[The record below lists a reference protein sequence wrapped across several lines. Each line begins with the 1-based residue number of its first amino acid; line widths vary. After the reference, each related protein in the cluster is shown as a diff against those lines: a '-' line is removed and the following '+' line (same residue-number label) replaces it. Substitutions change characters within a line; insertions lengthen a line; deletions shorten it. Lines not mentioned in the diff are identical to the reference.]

1 MNSALELK
9 SYLKIGGAN
18 ITTIIYFVRHGES
31 PKEGNER
38 TRALTEKGKQD
49 ALKVA
54 ESLKDEGIEVFA
66 SSPYTRAVETIR
78 GLAEH
83 AGKEVDEIE
92 DLRERVFVSGDA
104 RISDKELLPL
114 LKKSFADPN
123 FCLPGG
129 ESNAA
134 CQKRAIA
141 VLEDLLKTYQGSK
154 IAIGTHGAVMTL
166 MMGYYDSQYGLDFL
180 LQSSKPDLYRME
192 FKGSKLIGVERLWMN
207 PGKNGYST

>member
-1 MNSALELK
+1 M
-9 SYLKIGGAN
+9 
-18 ITTIIYFVRHGES
+18 TTSIYMVRHGES

-38 TRALTEKGKQD
+38 TRGLTDKGKQD
-49 ALKVA
+49 AIKIA
-54 ESLKDEGIEVFA
+54 GSLKEEMIEVFV

-83 AGKEVDEIE
+83 AGKKVDEIE
-92 DLRERVFVSGDA
+92 DLRERVFASGDT

-123 FCLPGG
+123 FSFTGG
-129 ESNAA
+129 ESNVA

-141 VLEDLLKTYQGSK
+141 VLEGLLKIYQGSK

-180 LQSSKPDLYRME
+180 LQSSKPDIYRME
-192 FKGSKLIGVERLWMN
+192 FNGYKLIGVERLWMN
-207 PGKNGYST
+207 PRKNGYST

>member
-1 MNSALELK
+1 MLQ
-9 SYLKIGGAN
+9 
-18 ITTIIYFVRHGES
+18 V
-31 PKEGNER
+31 
-38 TRALTEKGKQD
+38 LT
-49 ALKVA
+49 
-54 ESLKDEGIEVFA
+54 
-66 SSPYTRAVETIR
+66 TRAVETIQ

-154 IAIGTHGAVMTL
+154 IAIGTHGAIMTVS
-166 MMGYYDSQYGLDFL
+166 MVWISYYNRLSRIYIGW
-180 LQSSKPDLYRME
+180 SSMV
-192 FKGSKLIGVERLWMN
+192 IN
-207 PGKNGYST
+207 